1 MQPKQFK
8 DPVHGYVEVPA
19 ELVAAVVDTAP
30 FQRLRHVRQLS
41 ATYLV
46 YPGANHTRFEHSLGV
61 FHLATRVFRNLR
73 SQRRFT
79 RDADEEHLDEV
90 ELTLQCAALL
100 HDAGHPPLSHLGE
113 SHLDADGL
121 VDRLR
126 SAGLVAAFE
135 DAGVATGVPGGPFEG
150 AAPHELLGC
159 VLVLERYCEALAAL
173 GVDPLEV
180 CAYVLGYSLRYE
192 RTGDRHAGVA
202 AEVLHSPIDVDR
214 LDYIVR
220 DSEMTGAEVL
230 NVDRDRMIAAYTAV
244 PEEGLALR
252 DKALST
258 VGNYLEGRVGLYM
271 WVTQHH
277 KAVYANVLL
286 RAILDEC
293 FDLADERPITADLVL
308 DRTIDDYHAMERIRA
323 AAREHPD
330 STLSDLHDRF
340 RTREFPDSCWKHR
353 VGFAE
358 VLDVG
363 DVDAAADW
371 LARSADDVEAGLADA
386 LDLPAHE
393 VWVAQS
399 YVPEY
404 EPDELW
410 DIPIAHRSST
420 RSVAETGLYGD
431 RAFEGTTPFV
441 YVPSGHQWEAI
452 EYIEDA
458 FGRQAGR

>member
-19 ELVAAVVDTAP
+19 ELVEAVVDTAP

-79 RDADEEHLDEV
+79 RGADDEHLDDV
-90 ELTLQCAALL
+90 ERTLQVAALL

-113 SHLDADGL
+113 GHLDADAL
-121 VDRLR
+121 VERLR

-135 DAGVATGVPGGPFEG
+135 EAGVETGVPGGPFAG

-159 VLVLERYCEALAAL
+159 VLVLERYREALADL
-173 GVDPLEV
+173 GVDPVEV

-192 RTGDRHAGVA
+192 RTDDRHAGVA

-230 NVDRDRMIAAYTAV
+230 NVDRDRMIDAYTAV

-286 RAILDEC
+286 RAMLEE
-293 FDLADERPITADLVL
+293 FVDLADERPITADLVV
-308 DRTIDDYHAMERIRA
+308 DRAIDDYYAMERIRA
-323 AAREHPD
+323 GAREHPD
-330 STLSDLHDRF
+330 STLADLHDRF
-340 RTREFPDSCWKHR
+340 RTRDFPDSCWKHR

-358 VLDVG
+358 VMDVEDVG
-363 DVDAAADW
+363 ALADW
-371 LARSADDVEAGLADA
+371 LVANADAVEAGLADA
-386 LDLPAHE
+386 LDLPRHE

-431 RAFEGTTPFV
+431 REFEGATPFV
-441 YVPSGHQWEAI
+441 YVPSGHQWAAI
-452 EYIEDA
+452 EHVGEA
-458 FGRQAGR
+458 FERRAEP